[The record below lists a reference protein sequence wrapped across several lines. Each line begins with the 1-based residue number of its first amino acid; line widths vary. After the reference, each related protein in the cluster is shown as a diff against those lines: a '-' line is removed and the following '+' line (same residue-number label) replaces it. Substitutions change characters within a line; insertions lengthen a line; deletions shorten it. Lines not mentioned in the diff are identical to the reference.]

1 MENQDQRKRVL
12 FVCTANIC
20 RSPTAEYLARHR
32 FGSDV
37 FHVRSAGFM
46 AADKRCPDEL
56 QRVLASR
63 GVSVADHRS
72 YKLDV
77 DTLTAADLILTMES
91 RHVLD
96 ATVLDRRSLRKI
108 MPLKE
113 AAREIRKGETI
124 DAFLERIN
132 GARDPHKYLSVVDL
146 DVADPYKKRLKAYEK
161 AVEEID
167 GLVSTL
173 LSRLQ

>member
-1 MENQDQRKRVL
+1 MENGDERKRIL

-20 RSPTAEYLARHR
+20 RSPTAEYLSRHR
-32 FGSDV
+32 FGSDD

-56 QRVLASR
+56 QRVLAGR

-96 ATVLDRRSLRKI
+96 ATVLDRRSLRKTL
-108 MPLKE
+108 PLKE
-113 AAREIRKGETI
+113 AAREIRKGEDI
-124 DAFLERIN
+124 DSFLERLN
-132 GARDPHKYLSVVDL
+132 AERDAQKYLSAVDL
-146 DVADPYKKRLKAYEK
+146 DVADPYKKRLKVYEK

-173 LSRLQ
+173 LSCLR